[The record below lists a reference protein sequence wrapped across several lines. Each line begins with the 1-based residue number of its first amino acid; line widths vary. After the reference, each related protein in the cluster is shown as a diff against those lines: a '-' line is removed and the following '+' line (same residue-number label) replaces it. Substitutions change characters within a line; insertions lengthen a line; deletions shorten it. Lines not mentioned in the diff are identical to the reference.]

1 MEKLKRIT
9 AAAAVVVMAICL
21 YTFLL
26 GNEVFTGKF
35 RNDGMAWYFL
45 AKGIYCSLTMYLL
58 ALVLELLH
66 QGKGPDK

>member
-1 MEKLKRIT
+1 MKKLKKIT
-9 AAAAVVVMAICL
+9 SIAAVVVMAICF

-26 GNEVFTGKF
+26 GNEVFAGKF

-58 ALVLELLH
+58 ALVLEMMH
-66 QGKGPDK
+66 NKKDNQ

>member
-1 MEKLKRIT
+1 MDKLKRLTI
-9 AAAAVVVMAICL
+9 AAALVVLAICA

-26 GNEVFTGKF
+26 GNEVFAGKF
-35 RNDGMAWYFL
+35 RNDGMSWYFL

-66 QGKGPDK
+66 KKNNHNQ

>member
-1 MEKLKRIT
+1 VKKLKKIT
-9 AAAAVVVMAICL
+9 SIAAVVVMAICF

-26 GNEVFTGKF
+26 GNEVFAGKF

-58 ALVLELLH
+58 ALVLEMMH
-66 QGKGPDK
+66 NKKDNQ

>member
-9 AAAAVVVMAICL
+9 CAAAAVVLAICV

-26 GNEVFTGKF
+26 GNEVFAGKF

-66 QGKGPDK
+66 QRKDQGK

>member
-1 MEKLKRIT
+1 MEKLKKIT
-9 AAAAVVVMAICL
+9 SIAAVVVLAICF

-26 GNEVFTGKF
+26 GNEVFDGKF

-58 ALVLELLH
+58 ALVLEMLH
-66 QGKGPDK
+66 QKKDKS

>member
-1 MEKLKRIT
+1 MGKLKGLT
-9 AAAAVVVMAICL
+9 SVAAVIVLGICV

-26 GNEVFTGKF
+26 GNEVFAGKF
-35 RNDGMAWYFL
+35 RNDGMSWYFL

-66 QGKGPDK
+66 QKKDQGK